1 MKQKLSMSTLLI
13 AGALA
18 GGTGQAGASMQSN
31 PDVGMGETSQQNSQR
46 GVGQEGAGSSS
57 VILGG
62 PEIFLGRIKKIE
74 HNGFS
79 VRGDRGQSLKLE
91 VTKDTNIVC
100 SNGSEAKLMTG
111 RQVIQEQTDPLIS
124 PSTEDQMKRHVGSSD
139 CDFQA
144 GDLVRIEASDV
155 GTMTTITRLASN
167 KGEHGSQIATEKDE
181 EVNTSVQ

>member
-46 GVGQEGAGSSS
+46 GAGSSS

-62 PEIFLGRIKKIE
+62 PEIFLGRIEKIE

-91 VTKDTNIVC
+91 VTKATNVVC
-100 SNGSEAKLMTG
+100 SNGSEAKLTTG
-111 RQVIQEQTDPLIS
+111 RQVIQEQTDPSIS

-167 KGEHGSQIATEKDE
+167 KDEHGSQIATEKDE